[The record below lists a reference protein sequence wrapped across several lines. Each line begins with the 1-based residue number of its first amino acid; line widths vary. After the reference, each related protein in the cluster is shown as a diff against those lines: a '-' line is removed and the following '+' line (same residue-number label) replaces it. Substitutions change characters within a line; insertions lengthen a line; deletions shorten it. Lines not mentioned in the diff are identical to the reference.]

1 MNTTRQDV
9 YKAIDTERDYQS
21 KNWQSEILS
30 VVGEITLLRYY
41 LRQFEDHY
49 QQEDDEIRL
58 RVPITCM
65 DDVRKMAAIL
75 VRCMEHSIAPERK

>member
-1 MNTTRQDV
+1 MKKSTRQDV
-9 YKAIDTERDYQS
+9 YEAIDTERHYQGR
-21 KNWQSEILS
+21 NWQSESLS

-49 QQEDDEIRL
+49 QQEDDDLRI
-58 RVPITCM
+58 RVPMACM

-75 VRCMEHSIAPERK
+75 VRCMENHGALER